1 MGEGAYFQHLVDTH
15 SKEDMAKALY
25 RIMAPTRFVL
35 YRSQGVSREESFFI
49 L

>member
-25 RIMAPTRFVL
+25 RIM
-35 YRSQGVSREESFFI
+35 EEKKSENMYV
-49 L
+49 